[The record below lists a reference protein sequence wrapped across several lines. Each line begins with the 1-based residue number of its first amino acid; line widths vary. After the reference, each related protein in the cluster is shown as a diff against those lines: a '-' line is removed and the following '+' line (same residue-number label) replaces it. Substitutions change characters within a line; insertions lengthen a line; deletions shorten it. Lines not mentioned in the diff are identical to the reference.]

1 MGLHLLN
8 SLKVI
13 MGSDSQALIKATEN
27 QCLHAGHYILDEIH
41 NTAKKLQAK
50 QDGLFNREE
59 WAQVT
64 REGEAWKGHTKGV
77 INLCLIWV
85 PGHHGFASNKHADE
99 EVKKATQGGGEMVP
113 VWLL

>member
-1 MGLHLLN
+1 
-8 SLKVI
+8 
-13 MGSDSQALIKATEN
+13 
-27 QCLHAGHYILDEIH
+27 
-41 NTAKKLQAK
+41 LQAK

-59 WAQVT
+59 QTQLT

-113 VWLL
+113 VWLLHQETPKNL